1 MQGLC
6 DLWPC
11 YLFVFIKEDGLACYR
26 IHSTLHVTPAMEAG
40 LAGHAWTVE
49 ELVELLKTTAP

>member
-1 MQGLC
+1 LC

-40 LAGHAWTVE
+40 LAGHAWTME